1 MAKKDGVTRGAGNP
15 APFPSPIPWLK
26 RARVREIFT
35 AYFLIAP
42 HMLAL
47 GIFTFFAMGFAFY
60 LSFHRYDLLSPPVF
74 IGIKNFTRI
83 FTDPDFHIALRNTLY
98 YTAVVVPV
106 QTALAL
112 LYAVLLN
119 QPVRFRAFFR
129 AAFYAPSVTASIVI
143 SLIFIWLYAKEGI
156 INYILSRLGFHATID
171 WLGNP
176 STALPAIMMMNIW
189 STAPTFMV
197 IFLAALQDIPDSLL
211 EAAAIDG
218 ANAWQRFFKI
228 TLPLLRP
235 SIFFVVVMGT
245 IGCLQVFDQIYI
257 MTRGGPLKSTM
268 TLNYL
273 IYTEAFENFRMGY
286 AAALSLILF
295 LLIFLLTYI
304 QKRYIDVEVQY

>member
-1 MAKKDGVTRGAGNP
+1 MGSGGTGKRGAGYP
-15 APFPSPIPWLK
+15 APLFWFR
-26 RARVREIFT
+26 RARTREVLT
-35 AYFLIAP
+35 AYVLIAP

-47 GIFTFFAMGFAFY
+47 GVFTFFAMGFAFY
-60 LSFHRYDLLSPPVF
+60 LGFHRYDLLSPPTFV
-74 IGIKNFTRI
+74 GIKNFVRI
-83 FTDPDFHIALRNTLY
+83 LTDRDFHIALRNTLY

-112 LYAVLLN
+112 FYAVLLN
-119 QPVRFRAFFR
+119 QPVRFRTFFR

-143 SLIFIWLYAKEGI
+143 SLVFIWLYAKQGI
-156 INYILSRLGFHATID
+156 FNYLLTRLGLPATID

-176 STALPAIMMMNIW
+176 ATALPAIMMMNIW

-197 IFLAALQDIPDSLL
+197 VFLAALQDIPDSLL

-218 ANAWQRFFKI
+218 ANAWQRFTRV

-268 TLNYL
+268 TINYL
-273 IYTEAFENFRMGY
+273 IYSEAFENFRMGY

-295 LLIFLLTYI
+295 VLILLLTLI